1 VNTESDRAQVADQPA
16 MRAPEQMAEAVRAH
30 NEGDG
35 ISGQDA
41 RTAMAAIFYVN
52 AVSGDNEANSD
63 LIAELVAR
71 IRAQQRKDQDS
82 SGPTHPGERLRGRQ

>member
-1 VNTESDRAQVADQPA
+1 VNTDSDRAQVADQPA
-16 MRAPEQMAEAVRAH
+16 MCAPKQISEALRVH
-30 NEGDG
+30 NEADG

-71 IRAQQRKDQDS
+71 IRAQQRKDHDG
-82 SGPTHPGERLRGRQ
+82 SGTTHPCERLRSRQ